1 MLGAE
6 EIDQG
11 PGLGVEVAL
20 VAAAK
25 AGVADQA
32 LQAERASAG
41 VASRAVSGRGRG

>member
-11 PGLGVEVAL
+11 PGLGIQVAL

-32 LQAERASAG
+32 LQTERALQLA
-41 VASRAVSGRGRG
+41 ASRAASGRGPG